1 MDSRTASNMDALN
14 QKQQESCGRSEVPS
28 GYVVVEWPASQ
39 RYMDR
44 EDIILITGG
53 PLYYNRHGDAAY
65 LVPQEAVETEDH
77 VMATTGDTAAM

>member
-1 MDSRTASNMDALN
+1 MDSRTASSKDALS
-14 QKQQESCGRSEVPS
+14 QKQQESCGRGEVPS

-44 EDIILITGG
+44 ENIILITGG
-53 PLYYNRHGDAAY
+53 PLYNRHGDAAY

-77 VMATTGDTAAM
+77 VAVTSGDMAAM